1 MLKFTLT
8 NIVFSNVIIA
18 SVLLQLMGFE
28 YWLGLLSVA
37 FVLYFVVLFF
47 GVIKVKWQ
55 FFMPIV
61 CRLPNNDNTIFLS
74 FDDGPHEKTAAI
86 LDLLQEH
93 RAIGNFFCV
102 GSYLAVK
109 PQLAK
114 RLVNEGHFIG
124 NHSYSHSS
132 KFPIKSGKSI
142 IGELQNTN
150 AVIEKYTGKP
160 CLFFRSPFGV
170 TNPSIARVVKK
181 LNLTTIG
188 WSIRS
193 FDTKDMKGTKTLNK
207 IKKNLKPGDI
217 VLLHD
222 YSPQILFI
230 LEELLFFLKKNN
242 FNTERIDTVYHK
254 NYSNDKSF

>member
-18 SVLLQLMGFE
+18 SVLLQLNGFE

-37 FVLYFVVLFF
+37 FVLYFVVVFF

-61 CRLPNNDNTIFLS
+61 CQLPNSDNTIFLS

-86 LDLLQEH
+86 LDLLEEH
-93 RAIGNFFCV
+93 KATGNFFCT
-102 GSYLAVK
+102 GSQIAEK
-109 PQLAK
+109 PLLAK
-114 RLVNEGHFIG
+114 RLVDEGHFIG
-124 NHSYSHSS
+124 NHTFSHSLN
-132 KFPIKSGKSI
+132 FPIKSGKSI
-142 IGELQNTN
+142 TNELQNTN
-150 AVIEKYTGKP
+150 TIIEKFTGNP
-160 CLFFRSPFGV
+160 CMFFRPPYGV
-170 TNPSIARVVKK
+170 TNPTIAKVVKK

-193 FDTKDMKGTKTLNK
+193 FDTQDTKGTKALNK

-230 LEELLFFLKKNN
+230 LEELLYFLKKNN
-242 FNTERIDTVYHK
+242 FNTERIDTLYQK